1 MRILELPASNPEK
14 FGSKRVHRG
23 RDKNENQEQQLNLFT
38 SGKVLQ
44 LHSLSPF
51 EEALMVDERGDKASA
66 RELYLKAI
74 EIGDQTADSY
84 CNLGILESQNGNL
97 IKAID
102 YLTLSLK
109 YNPRHFEAHF
119 NLANAYVEAGNFELG
134 ILHYEVAIEVEPSFL
149 NSYFNLGLAL
159 ASAREYQRSIVA
171 LEKYCRLTLPKD
183 HKPALD
189 MIQKLR
195 NMLNGKP
202 KSGR

>member
-14 FGSKRVHRG
+14 FGSKRVHRD
-23 RDKNENQEQQLNLFT
+23 RDKNKKEEQQLNLFT
-38 SGKVLQ
+38 SGKILQ

-51 EEALMVDERGDKASA
+51 EEALMVDERGDKESA
-66 RELYLKAI
+66 RDLYLKAI
-74 EIGDQTADSY
+74 ETGDQTADAY
-84 CNLGILESQNGNL
+84 CNLGILESQNGD
-97 IKAID
+97 IVKAID

-119 NLANAYVEAGNFELG
+119 NLANAYVEAGNIELG

-159 ASAREYQRSIVA
+159 ASARKYKRSITV
-171 LEKYCRLTLPKD
+171 LEKYCRLTLPKE
-183 HKPALD
+183 HSPALD

-195 NMLNGKP
+195 NMV
-202 KSGR
+202 

>member
-1 MRILELPASNPEK
+1 MRLLELPASNPEK
-14 FGSKRVHRG
+14 FGSKRVHRDS
-23 RDKNENQEQQLNLFT
+23 DKSENKEQQLNLFA

-51 EEALMVDERGDKASA
+51 EEALMVDERGDKESA
-66 RELYLKAI
+66 KDLYLTAV
-74 EIGDQTADSY
+74 EAGDQPADAY
-84 CNLGILESQNGNL
+84 CNLGILESQNGNI

-119 NLANAYVEAGNFELG
+119 NLANVYVEAGNLELG
-134 ILHYEVAIEVEPSFL
+134 ILHYEVGIEIEPSFL

-159 ASAREYQRSIVA
+159 ASAREYKKSITV
-171 LEKYCRLTLPKD
+171 LEKYCRLTRSED
-183 HKPALD
+183 QRPALD

-195 NMLNGKP
+195 SMV
-202 KSGR
+202 